1 MAAKATVTEEL
12 CDRLGG
18 ISYDE
23 LPAEA
28 KSKTLDVIFDSVG
41 CMVACST
48 LPEVRAIVELIE
60 QLGGQADCTI
70 IGRRLRASV
79 VSAAMAH
86 GAMAHGDEVDP
97 VHATSV
103 GGHVAAGPVP
113 TALTVGQW
121 LDASG
126 KDVLRAVALG
136 YEVGGRL
143 MTLLYR
149 ERDYVARRFYHTAVA
164 GALSSAI
171 TASLLLGLKSPQM
184 RAALGL
190 AAYQAAG
197 PDNLTKDP
205 GHMGKTFQVAAA
217 NRNGVTAAL
226 LAQKGSF
233 VPLDI
238 LDGKQ
243 GFFDAFL
250 QAPELASEMLTDLGK
265 YFAITD
271 VMHKRYPVGTPNQ
284 TYLQGLFQILSEHSI
299 RVDDIRA
306 IEIELP
312 SRSVQR
318 IPTTRHASISGDVVC
333 AMAAT
338 HGRLDFDQI
347 HDPAAPLHPAVK
359 QMQQRVRFISKDDWQ
374 DMEHGRHA
382 VVTLTTVTGQSFKKE
397 VWHERMTRP
406 ELEEKFH
413 SLVTPRL
420 GIEKTARVKLALD
433 QIDRAPSIRPL
444 MAELARD

>member
-1 MAAKATVTEEL
+1 MTEKAGVTEEL
-12 CDRLGG
+12 CDWLRSV
-18 ISYDE
+18 SYDE
-23 LPAEA
+23 LSPQVR
-28 KSKTLDVIFDSVG
+28 SKTLDVIFDSVG

-48 LPEVRAIVELIE
+48 LPEVRAIVELLE
-60 QLGGQADCTI
+60 QLGGQSECTI
-70 IGRRLRASV
+70 IGRRQRASV

-121 LDASG
+121 LNASG
-126 KDVLRAVALG
+126 QDIIRAVALG

-149 ERDYVARRFYHTAVA
+149 ERDYVVRRFYHTAVA

-171 TASLLLGLKSPQM
+171 TAALLLGLKSAQM

-226 LAQKGSF
+226 LAQKGSV

-238 LDGKQ
+238 LDGSQ

-265 YFAITD
+265 YYAITD

-284 TYLQGLFQILSEHSI
+284 TYLQGLFQILNERSI
-299 RVDDIRA
+299 RAEDIRA
-306 IEIELP
+306 IEIRIP
-312 SRSVQR
+312 SRSVHR

-333 AMAAT
+333 AVAAT
-338 HGRLDFDQI
+338 HGKLDFDQI
-347 HDPAAPLHPAVK
+347 HDPAAPLNPAV
-359 QMQQRVRFISKDDWQ
+359 QEMQQRIRFIGQDDWK

-382 VVTLTTVTGQSFKKE
+382 VVTLTTTAGQAFKKE
-397 VWHERMTRP
+397 VW
-406 ELEEKFH
+406 
-413 SLVTPRL
+413 
-420 GIEKTARVKLALD
+420 
-433 QIDRAPSIRPL
+433 
-444 MAELARD
+444 

>member
-1 MAAKATVTEEL
+1 MAKSVTEEICEWL
-12 CDRLGG
+12 CSV
-18 ISYDE
+18 SYDE
-23 LPAEA
+23 LPPPVLD
-28 KSKTLDVIFDSVG
+28 KTRDVVFDSVG
-41 CMVACST
+41 CMLACST
-48 LPEVRAIVELIE
+48 LPEVRAIVDLIE
-60 QLGGQADCTI
+60 QLGGQADCTV
-70 IGRRLRASV
+70 IGRKQRASV

-113 TALTVGQW
+113 TALTVGERVN
-121 LDASG
+121 ASG

-136 YEVGGRL
+136 YEFGGRL

-171 TASLLLGLKSPQM
+171 TAALLLRLTSAQM

-197 PDNLTKDP
+197 PDNLTQDP

-226 LAQKGSF
+226 LAQNGCF
-233 VPLDI
+233 VPLNI
-238 LDGKQ
+238 LDGAQ

-250 QAPELASEMLTDLGK
+250 QAPELAREMLTDLGK
-265 YFAITD
+265 YYAVTD
-271 VMHKRYPVGTPNQ
+271 VMHKRYPVGTPNL
-284 TYLQGLFQILSEHSI
+284 TYLQGLFQILREHSL
-299 RVDDIRA
+299 RADDIQE
-306 IEIELP
+306 IEIQLP
-312 SRSVQR
+312 SRSVHR
-318 IPTTRHASISGDVVC
+318 IPTSRHASISGEVVC
-333 AMAAT
+333 AMAVT
-338 HGRLDFDQI
+338 HGMLDFDQI
-347 HDPAAPLHPAVK
+347 HDPVAPSNPAVK
-359 QMQQRVRFISKDDWQ
+359 RMQERIRFVGQAGWK

-382 VVTLTTVTGQSFKKE
+382 VVKLTTTAGRSLEKE
-397 VWHERMTRP
+397 VWHVPMTRL

-413 SLVTPRL
+413 ALATPRL
-420 GIEKTARVKLALD
+420 GNAKTTQLKLALENID
-433 QIDRAPSIRPL
+433 QAPSIRTL
-444 MAELARD
+444 LGELAAM